1 MNMELNLPISTE
13 EPQVMHIDLNSCF
26 ATIEQQARPL
36 LRGKPVAVTNRLTPY
51 CCIVTASYEAKRQG
65 VTVGMRFDHAKKL
78 VPDLIMIETDPPKYH
93 HVYRKLISIMKDYS
107 PNVTMKS
114 IDEGLI
120 DFHGTRDYMNTRSL
134 EDIGMEIKHRLKQ
147 EVGCWMRCNIGIGSN
162 RFLAKT
168 AASLNKPDGLD
179 VITHKNLR
187 EVYKTLQLTDLTGIA
202 HNFEARLMSVGI
214 TTPLEFLDARSSV
227 LRRMVFKSICGD
239 DWYKRLRGYEVD
251 DVEWQT
257 KTVGRQYVLDRR
269 DLRFEQIL
277 QRLHY
282 LCETTGMKLRYKAKE
297 ARGIYVYARMDD
309 GSKWYSRRMYSSPFF
324 LNEEIYL
331 RALKQFS
338 KVPRDDGV
346 RIREIGISCYGL
358 EDSNKSQPSM
368 FDELINK
375 EHWLGEAV
383 DEVNNRYGE
392 FTMHSADTLNVKDI
406 VKQKIPFG
414 GVRYFELLCKKS

>member
-1 MNMELNLPISTE
+1 MELNLPISTE
-13 EPQVMHIDLNSCF
+13 EPQIMHIDLNSCF

-36 LRGKPVAVTNRLTPY
+36 LRGRPVAVTNRLTPY

-78 VPDLIMIETDPPKYH
+78 IPDLIMIETDPPKYH
-93 HVYRKLISIMKDYS
+93 HVYRKLTNIMKDYS
-107 PNVTMKS
+107 PKVMMKS

-120 DFHGTRDYMNTRSL
+120 DFHGTREYMNTRPL
-134 EDIGMEIKHRLKQ
+134 EDIGMEIKERLKK
-147 EVGCWMRCNIGIGSN
+147 EVGCWMRCNVGIGPN

-168 AASLNKPDGLD
+168 AASLHKPDGLD
-179 VITHKNLR
+179 VITYKNLR
-187 EVYKTLQLTDLTGIA
+187 DVYKTLKLTDLTGIA
-202 HNFEARLMSVGI
+202 QNFEARLMSVGI
-214 TTPLEFLDARSSV
+214 TNPIEFLEAQSTV

-251 DVEWQT
+251 DVEWDT

-269 DLRFEQIL
+269 NLRFEEIL

-282 LCETTGMKLRYKAKE
+282 LCETTGMKLRYKGKE
-297 ARGIYVYARMDD
+297 ARGVYVYARMDD
-309 GSKWYSRRMYSSPFF
+309 GSKWYSRKMYTSPFF

-338 KVPRDDGV
+338 KVPRDNGV

-358 EDSNKSQPSM
+358 EGSNKSQPSI

-375 EHWLGEAV
+375 ERWVGEAV
-383 DEVNNRYGE
+383 DDVNNRYGE
-392 FTMHSADTLNVKDI
+392 FTLHSADTLNVKDI

-414 GVRYFELLCKKS
+414 GVRYFELLCKKN